1 MIKSEM
7 SQIVDIRTIPD
18 AGKTFD
24 LKATPA
30 QLTAIA
36 DRLKLVGLKNLTAHV
51 HVKGHTQVKVTG
63 RFDADVTYQCVVTLD
78 AFDSHVSG
86 TFETVFEKDAPDEVE
101 LDLDMAAEDTEPLTG
116 DQLDIGE
123 YVIQQ
128 LALALDPFP
137 KKNKELSFSYKDE
150 GFDEE
155 EIPNPFEK
163 LKALKN

>member
-18 AGKTFD
+18 AGKSYD

-86 TFETVFEKDAPDEVE
+86 TFETVFEKDAPDEIE
-101 LDLDMAAEDTEPLTG
+101 LDLDMEAEDREPLSD

-137 KKNKELSFSYKDE
+137 KKNKELIFSYKDE

-155 EIPNPFEK
+155 ETAHPFEK
-163 LKALKN
+163 LKMLKN

>member
-7 SQIVDIRTIPD
+7 SQIVDIRTVPD
-18 AGKTFD
+18 TGKSFD
-24 LKATPA
+24 LTATPA

-36 DRLKLVGLKNLTAHV
+36 ERLKLLGLQKLTAHV
-51 HVKGHTQVKVTG
+51 HVKGHTKVKVTG
-63 RFDADVTYQCVVTLD
+63 RFEADVTYQCVVTLD

-86 TFETVFEKDAPDEVE
+86 TFETVFQKDIPDAVE
-101 LDLDMAAEDTEPLTG
+101 LDLDMDAEDTEPLTG

-137 KKNKELSFSYKDE
+137 KKNKELAFSYKDE
-150 GFDEE
+150 GFDDEE
-155 EIPNPFEK
+155 TTHPFEK
-163 LKALKN
+163 LKILKN

>member
-7 SQIVDIRTIPD
+7 SQIVDVRTIPD
-18 AGKTFD
+18 AGKNFNLT
-24 LKATPA
+24 ATPD

-36 DRLKLVGLKNLTAHV
+36 RRLKLVRLQNLTAHV
-51 HVKGHTQVKVTG
+51 HVKGHTKVKVTG
-63 RFDADVTYQCVVTLD
+63 RFEADVTYQCVVTLD
-78 AFDSHVSG
+78 AFDDHVSG
-86 TFETVFEKDAPDEVE
+86 TFETVFEKDVPDAIE
-101 LDLDMAAEDTEPLTG
+101 LDLDMDAEDTEPLSG

-137 KKNKELSFSYKDE
+137 KKNKGVTFSYKDE

-155 EIPNPFEK
+155 ETIRPFEK
-163 LKALKN
+163 LKMLKN